1 MAARFTIGV
10 DEVGRGCLAGPVVAA
25 AVLLGNEVIEG
36 LADSKKLSPPRRAA
50 MAELVIEECIAY
62 AFGEASVAEIDQLNI
77 LEATLTAMQRAVS
90 GIVIVPDEV
99 LVDGDR
105 CPDLPYPARAVVKG
119 DARVPEIMAASI
131 IAKQHRDAMMAEL
144 DQAHPAYGFA
154 RHKGYG
160 TPEHVAALRRHGPCP
175 AHRTTFAPVRAIL
188 AGEDSAGAA

>member
-1 MAARFTIGV
+1 MAKRFTIGV

-36 LADSKKLSPPRRAA
+36 LADSKKLGPKRRAA

-62 AFGEASVAEIDQLNI
+62 AYGEASVEEIDQLNV
-77 LEATLTAMQRAVS
+77 LEASLTAMQRAVS

-105 CPDLPYPARAVVKG
+105 CPDLPYPVRAVVKG
-119 DARVPEIMAASI
+119 DAKIPEIMAASI
-131 IAKQHRDAMMAEL
+131 IAKQHRDAMMLEL
-144 DQAHPAYGFA
+144 DKEHPEYGFA

-188 AGEDSAGAA
+188 AGAGDAGAA